1 METHRVKKYYLKR
14 IKIFITKKTW
24 NCGVEVIVDNNG
36 TLWLNEN
43 NVEKTLKYRNL
54 SATARIHHSDFRKHR
69 CKVKYCINQKKH
81 SNDILTW
88 KIGIKGNKRL

>member
-1 METHRVKKYYLKR
+1 M
-14 IKIFITKKTW
+14 
-24 NCGVEVIVDNNG
+24 DNNG

-54 SATARIHHSDFRKHR
+54 SVATRIYHSDFRKHR

-81 SNDILTW
+81 SNDILT
-88 KIGIKGNKRL
+88 